1 MPLWCRQIIAK
12 ETFMDAGT
20 IALIGTI
27 VVLLMASALFSGT
40 ETAFTAASR
49 AFVTRRAKEG
59 DPKAATLAK
68 LGERRDHVVAA
79 ILVGNNLVNTT
90 ATALASALL
99 IAWFGEGG
107 VAYASLVMT
116 ALLVVFSEVLPKTLA
131 LRSPDSAALRAV
143 PLLSGVMVVLGPAA
157 SAVGWLVRMTLRLF
171 GIRAPAAEAPGIT
184 EDELLGAIDLHGLGQ
199 HGQAELAAR
208 EERRMLRGVLA
219 LDDMIVEEVMT
230 HRSRV
235 FALDADDPPKVLLA
249 RALAT
254 PHTRLPLWRRDG
266 EEILGVVHARDVLR
280 ALHLAGGDA
289 AKLDLAAIA
298 APPQLVIE
306 TRPLREQLQEFRK
319 APIKMAFV
327 LDEYGSLKGIV
338 TLEDIVEVVVGQ
350 IAERGEAI
358 LADLAGDGAV
368 EVRGDVRVRDI
379 NRELGW
385 ELPEDEAATI
395 AGLVVAWQRGIP
407 AVGAE
412 VTIGSYTIQVLER
425 RGHRLDRVSVRQL
438 A

>member
-1 MPLWCRQIIAK
+1 
-12 ETFMDAGT
+12 MDGT
-20 IALIGTI
+20 S
-27 VVLLMASALFSGT
+27 LLMLGIILALLCASALFSGT

-59 DPKAATLAK
+59 DRKAVTLGR
-68 LGERRDHVVAA
+68 LSERKDRVVAA

-99 IAWFGEGG
+99 ISWFGEGG

-131 LRSPDSAALRAV
+131 LRSPDTAALRVV
-143 PLLSGVMVVLGPAA
+143 PVLSGTMRLLGPVAD
-157 SAVGWLVRMTLRLF
+157 VVNLLVRFTLRVF
-171 GIRAPAAEAPGIT
+171 GGRPPEVEKPGIT
-184 EDELLGAIDLHGLGQ
+184 EDELLGAIDLHGMGHQ
-199 HGQAELAAR
+199 GSADLAAR
-208 EERRMLRGVLA
+208 QERSMLRGVLA
-219 LDDMIVEEVMT
+219 LDDMVMRDVMT

-235 FALDADDPPKVLLA
+235 TSLNAAEPPEQLLAKVLA
-249 RALAT
+249 SGHSRF
-254 PHTRLPLWRRDG
+254 PLLGAG

-280 ALHLAGGDA
+280 ALHAAGDDRA
-289 AKLDLAAIA
+289 RMDLRAVAHPA
-298 APPQLVIE
+298 TLVIE
-306 TRPLREQLQEFRK
+306 SRPLREQLQDFRK
-319 APIKMAFV
+319 APIKMAMV

-338 TLEDIVEVVVGQ
+338 TLEDIMEVVVGQ

-358 LADLAGDGAV
+358 LGDLAQEGQV

-395 AGLVVAWQRGIP
+395 GGLAVARHRGIP
-407 AVGAE
+407 KVGAE
-412 VTIGSYTIQVLER
+412 ITVEGFTLRVMER
-425 RGHRLDRVSVRQL
+425 RGLRIDRLSVRPPEPPIQH
-438 A
+438 